1 VFDEQ
6 RRLPTAA
13 AAGATGEQGS
23 ISMSLRPRIACRIV
37 AAASVCLCGSVFA
50 QSRSSDNAVTQAEDA
65 FGFSVGR
72 ESLGIYNAGYARG
85 FSPVAA
91 GNLRINGLY
100 FDQAYNL
107 SGTILGAT
115 SVKVGLSAQGY
126 PFAAPSGIYDQ
137 TLRTPAD
144 KLGAS
149 FVGNFDTNGTWGA
162 EIDGSVPLTSKLSLG
177 YGLNGTRT
185 GFADG
190 TSNLVHTES
199 LVVRW
204 RPADGI
210 EIMPFWSI
218 TNDYDDEAGTFYVPS
233 GKFLPKMARPDHN
246 EGPEWSDFR
255 YTGLNAGLL
264 GSARLSENWVLRI
277 GAFRSVNDIKTS
289 FTNLLANE
297 QPDGSGERLLFA
309 DPPLKSWSN
318 SGELRFSHSIP
329 DGPRLHLFH
338 LSVRR
343 RDARREFGGSDFLD
357 LGPGR
362 VGVDVI
368 APRPSGFDFSEPSH
382 DRVKQTTIGLAYD
395 GRWKNVGEISFGVS
409 KANFR
414 KDTVFPGV
422 PVAIAR
428 SQPWLY
434 NGTAAANIANSVVVY
449 AGYARGLEESGTA
462 PPNAANRNQPLP
474 VILTQQKDA
483 GVRVSLSKSV
493 KAVAGL
499 FDLSRPY
506 FGFDSGN
513 VFRQVG
519 TVRSRGAEFS
529 LSGSVTPRLNVV
541 AGAVFIDAKVARD
554 AGVTGVIGEKPVGL
568 SPHQLSFNAN
578 WNTPFKG
585 LELDTT
591 VINRAP
597 AASTTDNLVVIPA
610 KWRWDLGGRYHF
622 KHAGRDATWRLQVF
636 NLTGKTG
643 WGIAGSGIYTT
654 LPGRSLQGYLAV
666 DF

>member
-1 VFDEQ
+1 
-6 RRLPTAA
+6 
-13 AAGATGEQGS
+13 
-23 ISMSLRPRIACRIV
+23 MSWRPRVSFSVI
-37 AAASVCLCGSVFA
+37 AAASVCFCDPAFA

-85 FSPVAA
+85 FSPVSA

-144 KLGAS
+144 TGGAS
-149 FVGNFDTNGTWGA
+149 FVGNFDSNGTWGA
-162 EIDGSVPLTSKLSLG
+162 EIDGSLPVNGNLSLG
-177 YGLNGTRT
+177 YGVNATRT

-190 TSNLVHTES
+190 TSNWVHTVS
-199 LVVRW
+199 LIGRW
-204 RPADGI
+204 RPASGI
-210 EIMPFWSI
+210 EIMPFWSL
-218 TNDYDDEAGTFYVPS
+218 TDDFDDEAGTFYVPA
-233 GKFLPKMARPDHN
+233 GKFLPQTARPDHN

-255 YTGLNAGLL
+255 YTGLNTGLL
-264 GSARLSENWVLRI
+264 ASARLSQNTVLRL

-289 FTNLLANE
+289 FTNLLASE

-318 SGELRFSHSIP
+318 SGELRLSHSIP
-329 DGPRLHLFH
+329 DGPRLHVFH
-338 LSVRR
+338 LSVRER
-343 RDARREFGGSDFLD
+343 NARREFGGGDFLD

-362 VGVDVI
+362 IGVDVTV
-368 APRPSGFDFSEPSH
+368 PRPAGFNFSEPSH
-382 DRVKQTTIGLAYD
+382 DRVKQTTVGLAYD

-409 KANFR
+409 KAHFR
-414 KDTVFPGV
+414 KDTVLPGV
-422 PVAIAR
+422 PVASAR

-434 NGTAAANIANSVVVY
+434 NGTAAANVGKSVVVY

-483 GVRVSLSKSV
+483 GVRITLSKSV
-493 KAVAGL
+493 KAVAGV

-506 FGFDSGN
+506 FGFDSAN
-513 VFRQVG
+513 IFRQVG

-529 LSGSVTPRLNVV
+529 LSGSVTPKLNIV
-541 AGAVFIDAKVARD
+541 AGAVFIDGKVTRI
-554 AGVTGVIGEKPVGL
+554 AGVPGVIGDKPVGL
-568 SPHQLSFNAN
+568 SPHQLSLNAN
-578 WNTPFKG
+578 WNSPVKG

-597 AASTTDNLVVIPA
+597 AASTTDNLVFIPA
-610 KWRWDLGGRYHF
+610 KWRWDVGGHYHF
-622 KHAGRDATWRLQVF
+622 KLAKRDATLRLQVF

-643 WGIAGSGIYTT
+643 WGIAGSGIYTS

>member
-1 VFDEQ
+1 
-6 RRLPTAA
+6 
-13 AAGATGEQGS
+13 
-23 ISMSLRPRIACRIV
+23 MSWRPRVSFSVI
-37 AAASVCLCGSVFA
+37 AAASVCFCDPAFA

-85 FSPVAA
+85 FSPVSA

-144 KLGAS
+144 TGGAS
-149 FVGNFDTNGTWGA
+149 FVGNFDSNGTWGA
-162 EIDGSVPLTSKLSLG
+162 EIEGSLPVNGNLSLG
-177 YGLNGTRT
+177 YGVNATRT

-190 TSNLVHTES
+190 TSNWVHTVS
-199 LVVRW
+199 LIGRW
-204 RPADGI
+204 RPASGI
-210 EIMPFWSI
+210 EIMPFWSL
-218 TNDYDDEAGTFYVPS
+218 TDDFDDEAGTFYVPA
-233 GKFLPKMARPDHN
+233 GKFLPQTARPDHN

-255 YTGLNAGLL
+255 YTGLNTGLL
-264 GSARLSENWVLRI
+264 ASARLSQNTVLRL

-289 FTNLLANE
+289 FTNLLASE

-318 SGELRFSHSIP
+318 SGELRLSHSIP
-329 DGPRLHLFH
+329 DGPRLHVFH
-338 LSVRR
+338 FSVRER
-343 RDARREFGGSDFLD
+343 NARREFGGGDFLD

-362 VGVDVI
+362 IGVDVTV
-368 APRPSGFDFSEPSH
+368 PRPAGFNFSEPSH
-382 DRVKQTTIGLAYD
+382 DRVKQTTVGLAYD

-409 KANFR
+409 KAHFR
-414 KDTVFPGV
+414 KDTVLPGV
-422 PVAIAR
+422 HVASAR

-434 NGTAAANIANSVVVY
+434 NGTAAANVGKSVVVY

-483 GVRVSLSKSV
+483 GVRITLSKSV
-493 KAVAGL
+493 KAVAGV

-506 FGFDSGN
+506 FGFDSAN
-513 VFRQVG
+513 IFRQVG

-529 LSGSVTPRLNVV
+529 LSGSVTPKLNIV
-541 AGAVFIDAKVARD
+541 AGAVFIDGKVTRI
-554 AGVTGVIGEKPVGL
+554 AGVPGVIGDRPVGL
-568 SPHQLSFNAN
+568 SPHQLSLNAN
-578 WNTPFKG
+578 WNSPVKG

-597 AASTTDNLVVIPA
+597 AASTTDNLVFIPA
-610 KWRWDLGGRYHF
+610 KWRWDVGGHYHF
-622 KHAGRDATWRLQVF
+622 KLAKRDATLRLQVF

-643 WGIAGSGIYTT
+643 WGIAGSGIYTS

>member
-1 VFDEQ
+1 MPI
-6 RRLPTAA
+6 RSRLLCGIAA
-13 AAGATGEQGS
+13 AAAIG
-23 ISMSLRPRIACRIV
+23 
-37 AAASVCLCGSVFA
+37 AASPALS
-50 QSRSSDNAVTQAEDA
+50 QSRASDNAVTQAEDA

-72 ESLGIYNAGYARG
+72 EGLGIYNAGYARG

-100 FDQAYNL
+100 FDQQYNL
-107 SGTILGAT
+107 QGTILAGS

-126 PFAAPSGIYDQ
+126 PFAAPSGIFDQ
-137 TLRTPAD
+137 TLRIPDD
-144 KLGAS
+144 KGGAS
-149 FVGNFDTNGTWGA
+149 FVGNFDSWGTWGA
-162 EIDGSVPLTSKLSLG
+162 EIDGSLPVTGNLSLG
-177 YGLNGTRT
+177 YGLNATRT

-190 TSNLVHTES
+190 TTNFNHTES
-199 LVVRW
+199 LIARW

-218 TNDYDDEAGTFYVPS
+218 TNDYDDEAGVFYIPA
-233 GKFLPKMARPDHN
+233 GKFLPKLPRPDHH
-246 EGPEWSDFR
+246 EGAWWADYR
-255 YTGLNAGLL
+255 YTGLNTGLL
-264 GSARLSENWVLRI
+264 ASARISQNWVLRL

-289 FTNLLANE
+289 ATNLLANE
-297 QPDGSGERLLFA
+297 QPDGSGERLLFV
-309 DPPLKSWSN
+309 DPRTTNWSN
-318 SGELRFSHSIP
+318 SGEIRLTHSIP
-329 DGPRLHLFH
+329 DGPRLHVIH

-362 VGVDVI
+362 IGLDV
-368 APRPSGFDFSEPSH
+368 ANQEPPSFDFSEISH
-382 DRVKQTTIGLAYD
+382 DRVKQTTAGVAYD
-395 GRWKNVGEISFGVS
+395 GRWKNVGEISFGIS
-409 KANFR
+409 RANFR
-414 KDTVFPGV
+414 KDTFFPGV
-422 PVAIAR
+422 PVAVAK
-428 SQPWLY
+428 SHPWLY
-434 NGTAAANIANSVVVY
+434 NGTAAANVGKSIVLY

-483 GVRVSLSKSV
+483 GVRINLSKGV
-493 KAVAGL
+493 RAVAGV

-506 FGFDSGN
+506 FGFDSAN

-529 LSGSVTPRLNVV
+529 LSGSVTPQLNVV
-541 AGAVFIDAKVARD
+541 AGAVFIDGKVTRD
-554 AGVTGVIGEKPVGL
+554 AGAQGTIGSKPVGL

-578 WNTPFKG
+578 WKSPVKG
-585 LELDTT
+585 VELDTT

-597 AASTTDNLVVIPA
+597 AASTTDNLVFIPA
-610 KWRWDLGGRYHF
+610 KWRWDVGTHYHF
-622 KHAGRDATWRLQVF
+622 KLARRDATLRLQVF
-636 NLTGKTG
+636 NVTGKRG
-643 WGIAGSGIYTT
+643 WGIAGSGIYTS

>member
-1 VFDEQ
+1 
-6 RRLPTAA
+6 
-13 AAGATGEQGS
+13 
-23 ISMSLRPRIACRIV
+23 MSWRPRVSFSVI
-37 AAASVCLCGSVFA
+37 AAASVCFCDPAFA

-85 FSPVAA
+85 FSPVSA

-144 KLGAS
+144 KRGAS
-149 FVGNFDTNGTWGA
+149 FVGNFDSNGTWGA
-162 EIDGSVPLTSKLSLG
+162 EIDGSLPVNGNLSLG
-177 YGLNGTRT
+177 YGVNATRT

-190 TSNLVHTES
+190 TSNWVHTVS
-199 LVVRW
+199 LIGRW
-204 RPADGI
+204 RPASGI
-210 EIMPFWSI
+210 EIMPFWSL
-218 TNDYDDEAGTFYVPS
+218 TDDFDDEAGTFYVPA
-233 GKFLPKMARPDHN
+233 GKFLPQTARPDHN

-255 YTGLNAGLL
+255 YTGLNTGLL
-264 GSARLSENWVLRI
+264 ASARLSQNTVLRL

-289 FTNLLANE
+289 FTNLLASE

-318 SGELRFSHSIP
+318 SGELRLSHSIP
-329 DGPRLHLFH
+329 DGPRLHVFH
-338 LSVRR
+338 LSVRER
-343 RDARREFGGSDFLD
+343 NARREFGGGDFLD

-362 VGVDVI
+362 IGVDVTV
-368 APRPSGFDFSEPSH
+368 PRPAGFNFSEPSH
-382 DRVKQTTIGLAYD
+382 DRVKQTTVGLAYD

-409 KANFR
+409 KAHFR
-414 KDTVFPGV
+414 KDTVLPGV
-422 PVAIAR
+422 PVASAR

-434 NGTAAANIANSVVVY
+434 NGTAAANVGKSVVVY

-483 GVRVSLSKSV
+483 GVRITLSKSV
-493 KAVAGL
+493 KAVAGV

-506 FGFDSGN
+506 FGFDSAN
-513 VFRQVG
+513 IFRQVG

-529 LSGSVTPRLNVV
+529 LSGSVTPKLNIV
-541 AGAVFIDAKVARD
+541 AGAVFIDGKVTRI
-554 AGVTGVIGEKPVGL
+554 AGAPGVIGDRPVGL
-568 SPHQLSFNAN
+568 SPHQLSLNAN
-578 WNTPFKG
+578 WNSPVKG

-597 AASTTDNLVVIPA
+597 AASTTDNLVFIPA
-610 KWRWDLGGRYHF
+610 KWRWDVGGHYHF
-622 KHAGRDATWRLQVF
+622 KLAKRDATLRLQVF

-643 WGIAGSGIYTT
+643 WGIAGSGIYTS

>member
-1 VFDEQ
+1 
-6 RRLPTAA
+6 
-13 AAGATGEQGS
+13 
-23 ISMSLRPRIACRIV
+23 MSWRPRVSFSVI
-37 AAASVCLCGSVFA
+37 AAASVCFCDPAFA

-85 FSPVAA
+85 FSPVSA

-144 KLGAS
+144 TGGAS
-149 FVGNFDTNGTWGA
+149 FVGNFDSNGTWGA
-162 EIDGSVPLTSKLSLG
+162 EIDGSLPVNGNLSLG
-177 YGLNGTRT
+177 YGVNATRT

-190 TSNLVHTES
+190 TSNWVHTVS
-199 LVVRW
+199 LIGRW
-204 RPADGI
+204 RPASGI
-210 EIMPFWSI
+210 EIMPFWSL
-218 TNDYDDEAGTFYVPS
+218 TDDFDDEAGTFYVPA
-233 GKFLPKMARPDHN
+233 GKFLPQTARPDHN

-255 YTGLNAGLL
+255 YTGLNTGLL
-264 GSARLSENWVLRI
+264 ASARLSQNTVLRL

-289 FTNLLANE
+289 FTNLLASE

-318 SGELRFSHSIP
+318 SGELRLSHSIP
-329 DGPRLHLFH
+329 DGPRLHVFH
-338 LSVRR
+338 LSVRER
-343 RDARREFGGSDFLD
+343 NARREFGGGDFLD

-362 VGVDVI
+362 IGVDVTV
-368 APRPSGFDFSEPSH
+368 PRPAGFNFSEPSH
-382 DRVKQTTIGLAYD
+382 DRVKQTTVGLAYD

-409 KANFR
+409 KAHFR
-414 KDTVFPGV
+414 KDTVLPGV
-422 PVAIAR
+422 PVASAR

-434 NGTAAANIANSVVVY
+434 NGTAAANVGKSVVVY

-483 GVRVSLSKSV
+483 GVRITLSKSV
-493 KAVAGL
+493 KAVAGV

-506 FGFDSGN
+506 FGFDSAN
-513 VFRQVG
+513 IFRQVG

-529 LSGSVTPRLNVV
+529 LSGSVTPKLNIV
-541 AGAVFIDAKVARD
+541 AGAVFIDGKVTRI
-554 AGVTGVIGEKPVGL
+554 AGVPGVIGDRPVGL
-568 SPHQLSFNAN
+568 SPHQLSLNAN
-578 WNTPFKG
+578 WNSPVKG

-597 AASTTDNLVVIPA
+597 AASTTDNLVFIPA
-610 KWRWDLGGRYHF
+610 KWRWDVGGHYHF
-622 KHAGRDATWRLQVF
+622 KLAKRDATLRLQVF

-643 WGIAGSGIYTT
+643 WGIAGSGIYTS

>member
-1 VFDEQ
+1 
-6 RRLPTAA
+6 
-13 AAGATGEQGS
+13 
-23 ISMSLRPRIACRIV
+23 MSWRPRVSFSVI
-37 AAASVCLCGSVFA
+37 AAASVCFCDPAFA

-85 FSPVAA
+85 FSPVSA

-144 KLGAS
+144 TGGAS
-149 FVGNFDTNGTWGA
+149 FVGNFDSNGTWGA
-162 EIDGSVPLTSKLSLG
+162 EIEGSLPVNGNLSLG
-177 YGLNGTRT
+177 YGVNATRT

-190 TSNLVHTES
+190 TSNWVHTVS
-199 LVVRW
+199 LIGRW
-204 RPADGI
+204 RPASGI
-210 EIMPFWSI
+210 EIMPFWSL
-218 TNDYDDEAGTFYVPS
+218 TDDFDDEAGTFYVPA
-233 GKFLPKMARPDHN
+233 GKFLPQTARPDHN

-255 YTGLNAGLL
+255 YTGLNTGLL
-264 GSARLSENWVLRI
+264 ASARLSQNTVLRL

-289 FTNLLANE
+289 FTNLLASE

-318 SGELRFSHSIP
+318 SGELRLSHSIP
-329 DGPRLHLFH
+329 DGPRLHVFH
-338 LSVRR
+338 LSVRER
-343 RDARREFGGSDFLD
+343 NARREFGGGDFLD

-362 VGVDVI
+362 IGVDVTV
-368 APRPSGFDFSEPSH
+368 PRPAGFNFSEPSH
-382 DRVKQTTIGLAYD
+382 DRVKQTTVGLAYD

-409 KANFR
+409 KAHFR
-414 KDTVFPGV
+414 KDTVLPGV
-422 PVAIAR
+422 PVASAR

-434 NGTAAANIANSVVVY
+434 NGTAAANVGKSVVVY

-483 GVRVSLSKSV
+483 GVRITLSKSV
-493 KAVAGL
+493 KAVAGV

-506 FGFDSGN
+506 FGFDSAN
-513 VFRQVG
+513 IFRQVG

-529 LSGSVTPRLNVV
+529 LSGSVTPKLNIV
-541 AGAVFIDAKVARD
+541 AGAVFIDGKVTRI
-554 AGVTGVIGEKPVGL
+554 AGVPGVIGDRPVGL
-568 SPHQLSFNAN
+568 SPHQLSLNAN
-578 WNTPFKG
+578 WNSPVKG

-597 AASTTDNLVVIPA
+597 AASTTDNLVFIPA
-610 KWRWDLGGRYHF
+610 KWRWDVGGHYHF
-622 KHAGRDATWRLQVF
+622 KLAKRDATLRLQVF

-643 WGIAGSGIYTT
+643 WGIAGSGIYTS

>member
-1 VFDEQ
+1 
-6 RRLPTAA
+6 
-13 AAGATGEQGS
+13 
-23 ISMSLRPRIACRIV
+23 MSWRPRVSFSVI
-37 AAASVCLCGSVFA
+37 AAASVCFCDPAFA

-85 FSPVAA
+85 FSPVSA

-144 KLGAS
+144 KGGAS
-149 FVGNFDTNGTWGA
+149 FVGNFDSNGTWGA
-162 EIDGSVPLTSKLSLG
+162 EIDGSLPVNGNLSLG
-177 YGLNGTRT
+177 YGVNATRT

-190 TSNLVHTES
+190 TSNWVHTVS
-199 LVVRW
+199 LIGRW
-204 RPADGI
+204 RPASGI
-210 EIMPFWSI
+210 EIMPFWSL
-218 TNDYDDEAGTFYVPS
+218 TDDFDDEAGTFYVPA
-233 GKFLPKMARPDHN
+233 GKFLPQTARPDHN

-255 YTGLNAGLL
+255 YTGLNTGLL
-264 GSARLSENWVLRI
+264 ASARLSQNTVLRL

-289 FTNLLANE
+289 FTNLLASE

-318 SGELRFSHSIP
+318 SGELRLSHSIP
-329 DGPRLHLFH
+329 DGPRLHVFH
-338 LSVRR
+338 LSVRER
-343 RDARREFGGSDFLD
+343 NARREFGGGDFLD

-362 VGVDVI
+362 IGVDVTV
-368 APRPSGFDFSEPSH
+368 PRPAGFNFSEPSH
-382 DRVKQTTIGLAYD
+382 DRVKQTTVGLAYD

-409 KANFR
+409 KAHFR
-414 KDTVFPGV
+414 KDTVLPGV
-422 PVAIAR
+422 PVASAR

-434 NGTAAANIANSVVVY
+434 NGTAAANVGKSVVVY

-483 GVRVSLSKSV
+483 GVRITLSKSV
-493 KAVAGL
+493 KAVAGV

-506 FGFDSGN
+506 FGFDSAN
-513 VFRQVG
+513 IFRQVG

-529 LSGSVTPRLNVV
+529 LSGSVTPKLNIV
-541 AGAVFIDAKVARD
+541 AGAVFIDGKVTRI
-554 AGVTGVIGEKPVGL
+554 AGVPGVIGDRPVGL
-568 SPHQLSFNAN
+568 SPHQLSLNAN
-578 WNTPFKG
+578 WNSPVKG

-597 AASTTDNLVVIPA
+597 AASTTDNLVFIPA
-610 KWRWDLGGRYHF
+610 KWRWDVGGHYHF
-622 KHAGRDATWRLQVF
+622 KLAKRDATLRLQVF

-643 WGIAGSGIYTT
+643 WGIAGSGIYTS

>member
-1 VFDEQ
+1 
-6 RRLPTAA
+6 
-13 AAGATGEQGS
+13 
-23 ISMSLRPRIACRIV
+23 MSWRPRVSFSVI
-37 AAASVCLCGSVFA
+37 AAASVCFCDPAFA

-85 FSPVAA
+85 FSPVSA

-144 KLGAS
+144 KGGAS
-149 FVGNFDTNGTWGA
+149 FVGNFDSNGTWGA
-162 EIDGSVPLTSKLSLG
+162 EIDGSLPVNGNLSLG
-177 YGLNGTRT
+177 YGVNATRT

-190 TSNLVHTES
+190 TSNWVHTVS
-199 LVVRW
+199 LIGRW
-204 RPADGI
+204 RPASGI
-210 EIMPFWSI
+210 EIMPFWSL
-218 TNDYDDEAGTFYVPS
+218 TDDFDDEAGTFYVPA
-233 GKFLPKMARPDHN
+233 GKFLPQTARPDHN

-255 YTGLNAGLL
+255 YTGLNTGLL
-264 GSARLSENWVLRI
+264 ASARLSQNTVLKL

-289 FTNLLANE
+289 FTNLLASE

-318 SGELRFSHSIP
+318 SGELRLSHSIP
-329 DGPRLHLFH
+329 DGPRLHVFH
-338 LSVRR
+338 LSVRER
-343 RDARREFGGSDFLD
+343 NARREFGGGDFLD

-362 VGVDVI
+362 IGVDVTV
-368 APRPSGFDFSEPSH
+368 PRPAGFNFSEPSH
-382 DRVKQTTIGLAYD
+382 DRVKQTTVGLAYD

-409 KANFR
+409 KAHFR
-414 KDTVFPGV
+414 KDTVLPGV
-422 PVAIAR
+422 PVASAR

-434 NGTAAANIANSVVVY
+434 NGTAAANVGKSVVVY

-483 GVRVSLSKSV
+483 GVRTTLSKSV
-493 KAVAGL
+493 KAVAGV

-506 FGFDSGN
+506 FGFDSAN
-513 VFRQVG
+513 IFRQVG

-529 LSGSVTPRLNVV
+529 LSGSVTPKLNIV
-541 AGAVFIDAKVARD
+541 AGAVFIDGKVTRI
-554 AGVTGVIGEKPVGL
+554 AGVPGVIGDRPVGL
-568 SPHQLSFNAN
+568 SPHQLSLNAN
-578 WNTPFKG
+578 WNSPVKG

-597 AASTTDNLVVIPA
+597 AASTTDNLVFIPA
-610 KWRWDLGGRYHF
+610 KWRWDVGGHYHF
-622 KHAGRDATWRLQVF
+622 KLAKRDATLRLQVF

-643 WGIAGSGIYTT
+643 WGIAGSGIYTS

>member
-1 VFDEQ
+1 
-6 RRLPTAA
+6 
-13 AAGATGEQGS
+13 
-23 ISMSLRPRIACRIV
+23 MSWRPRVSFSVI
-37 AAASVCLCGSVFA
+37 AAASVCFCDPAFA

-85 FSPVAA
+85 FSPVSA

-144 KLGAS
+144 KGGAS
-149 FVGNFDTNGTWGA
+149 FVGNFDSNGTWGA
-162 EIDGSVPLTSKLSLG
+162 EIDGSLPVNGNLSLG
-177 YGLNGTRT
+177 YGVNATRT

-190 TSNLVHTES
+190 TSNWVHTVS
-199 LVVRW
+199 LIGRW
-204 RPADGI
+204 RPASGI
-210 EIMPFWSI
+210 EIMPFWSL
-218 TNDYDDEAGTFYVPS
+218 TDDFDDEAGTFYVPA
-233 GKFLPKMARPDHN
+233 GKFLPQTARPDHN

-255 YTGLNAGLL
+255 YTGLNTGLL
-264 GSARLSENWVLRI
+264 ASARLSQNTVLKL

-289 FTNLLANE
+289 FTNLLASE

-318 SGELRFSHSIP
+318 SGELRLSHSIP
-329 DGPRLHLFH
+329 DGPRLHVFH
-338 LSVRR
+338 LSVRER
-343 RDARREFGGSDFLD
+343 NARREFGGGDFLD

-362 VGVDVI
+362 IGVDVTV
-368 APRPSGFDFSEPSH
+368 PRPAGFNFSEPSH
-382 DRVKQTTIGLAYD
+382 DRVKQTTVGLAYD

-409 KANFR
+409 KAHFR
-414 KDTVFPGV
+414 KDTVLPGV
-422 PVAIAR
+422 PVASAR

-434 NGTAAANIANSVVVY
+434 NGTAAANVGKSVVVY

-483 GVRVSLSKSV
+483 GVRITLSKSV
-493 KAVAGL
+493 KAVAGV

-506 FGFDSGN
+506 FGFDSAN
-513 VFRQVG
+513 IFRQVG

-529 LSGSVTPRLNVV
+529 LSGSVTPKLNIV
-541 AGAVFIDAKVARD
+541 AGAVFIDGKVTRI
-554 AGVTGVIGEKPVGL
+554 AGVPGVIGDRPVGL
-568 SPHQLSFNAN
+568 SPHQLSLNAN
-578 WNTPFKG
+578 WNSPVKG

-597 AASTTDNLVVIPA
+597 AASTTDNLVFIPA
-610 KWRWDLGGRYHF
+610 KWRWDVGGHYHF
-622 KHAGRDATWRLQVF
+622 KLAKRDATLRLQVF

-643 WGIAGSGIYTT
+643 WGIAGSGIYTS

>member
-1 VFDEQ
+1 MPL
-6 RRLPTAA
+6 RLRMSHEMLLAA
-13 AAGATGEQGS
+13 AA
-23 ISMSLRPRIACRIV
+23 
-37 AAASVCLCGSVFA
+37 CLSGPAFA

-126 PFAAPSGIYDQ
+126 PFAAPSGIFDQ

-144 KLGAS
+144 KAGAS
-149 FVGNFDTNGTWGA
+149 FVGNFDSNGTWGA
-162 EIDGSVPLTSKLSLG
+162 ELDGSMPITGKLSLG
-177 YGLNGTRT
+177 YGVNATRT

-190 TSNLVHTES
+190 TSNWIHTES
-199 LVVRW
+199 LILRW

-210 EIMPFWSI
+210 EIMPFWSL
-218 TNDYDDEAGTFYVPS
+218 TDDYDDEAGTFYVPA
-233 GKFLPKMARPDHN
+233 GKFLPKIARPDHN
-246 EGPEWSDFR
+246 EGPGWSDFR

-264 GSARLSENWVLRI
+264 ASARLSQNWVLRL

-289 FTNLLANE
+289 FTNLLASE

-318 SGELRFSHSIP
+318 SGELRLSHSIP
-329 DGPRLHLFH
+329 DGPRLHVFH
-338 LSVRR
+338 LSVRE
-343 RDARREFGGSDFLD
+343 RDARREFGGGDFLD

-362 VGVDVI
+362 IGVDVT
-368 APRPSGFDFSEPSH
+368 APRPAGFTFSEPGH
-382 DRVKQTTIGLAYD
+382 DRVRQTTVGLAYD
-395 GRWKNVGEISFGVS
+395 GRWKNVGEISFGLS
-409 KANFR
+409 RANFR
-414 KDTVFPGV
+414 KDTLLPNV
-422 PVAIAR
+422 PVATAR
-428 SQPWLY
+428 SHPWLY
-434 NGTAAANIANSVVVY
+434 NGTAAANVAKSVVVY

-483 GVRVSLSKSV
+483 GVRISLSKSV
-493 KAVAGL
+493 KAVAGV

-506 FGFDSGN
+506 FGFDSAN

-529 LSGSVTPRLNVV
+529 LSGSVTPKLNVV
-541 AGAVFIDAKVARD
+541 AGAVLIDGKVTRD
-554 AGVTGVIGEKPVGL
+554 AGVPGVIGAKPVGL

-597 AASTTDNLVVIPA
+597 AASTTDNLVFIPA
-610 KWRWDLGGRYHF
+610 KWRWDVGGRYHF
-622 KHAGRDATWRLQVF
+622 KLATHDATLRLQIF

-643 WGIAGSGIYTT
+643 WGVAGSGIYNS

>member
-1 VFDEQ
+1 
-6 RRLPTAA
+6 
-13 AAGATGEQGS
+13 
-23 ISMSLRPRIACRIV
+23 MSWRPRVSFSVI
-37 AAASVCLCGSVFA
+37 AAASVCFCDPAFA

-85 FSPVAA
+85 FSPVSA

-144 KLGAS
+144 TGGAS
-149 FVGNFDTNGTWGA
+149 FVGNFDSNGTWGA
-162 EIDGSVPLTSKLSLG
+162 EIDGSLPVNGNLSLG
-177 YGLNGTRT
+177 YGVNATRT

-190 TSNLVHTES
+190 TSNWVHTVS
-199 LVVRW
+199 LIGRW
-204 RPADGI
+204 RPASGI
-210 EIMPFWSI
+210 EIMPFWSL
-218 TNDYDDEAGTFYVPS
+218 TDDFDDEAGTFYVPA
-233 GKFLPKMARPDHN
+233 GKFLPQTARPDHN

-255 YTGLNAGLL
+255 YTGLNTGLL
-264 GSARLSENWVLRI
+264 ASARLSQNTVLRL

-289 FTNLLANE
+289 FTNLLASE

-318 SGELRFSHSIP
+318 SGELRLSHSIP
-329 DGPRLHLFH
+329 DGPRLHVFH
-338 LSVRR
+338 FSVRER
-343 RDARREFGGSDFLD
+343 NARREFGGGDFLD

-362 VGVDVI
+362 IGVDVTV
-368 APRPSGFDFSEPSH
+368 PRPAGFNFSEPSH
-382 DRVKQTTIGLAYD
+382 DRVKQTTVGLAYD

-409 KANFR
+409 KAHFR
-414 KDTVFPGV
+414 KDTVLPGV
-422 PVAIAR
+422 PVASAR

-434 NGTAAANIANSVVVY
+434 NGTAAANVGKSVVVY

-483 GVRVSLSKSV
+483 GVRITLSKSV
-493 KAVAGL
+493 KAVAGV

-506 FGFDSGN
+506 FGFDSAN
-513 VFRQVG
+513 IFRQVG

-529 LSGSVTPRLNVV
+529 LSGSVTPKLNIV
-541 AGAVFIDAKVARD
+541 AGAVFIDGKVTRI
-554 AGVTGVIGEKPVGL
+554 AGVPGVIGDRPVGL
-568 SPHQLSFNAN
+568 SPHQLSLNAN
-578 WNTPFKG
+578 WNSPVKG

-597 AASTTDNLVVIPA
+597 AASTTDNLVFIPA
-610 KWRWDLGGRYHF
+610 KWRWDVGGHYHF
-622 KHAGRDATWRLQVF
+622 KLAKRDATLRLQVF

-643 WGIAGSGIYTT
+643 WGIAGSGIYTS